1 MNVDV
6 ETAVKPLRKLYK
18 ELKDFPADPSAEQV
32 HELRTQAR
40 RLEAVVH
47 TFSSDSDGEGQRLVK
62 LMKPVRKAAGK
73 VRDVDVFIAKLH
85 QIKLHQIEGDSAGA
99 GLVRLTE
106 HIAGRREKH
115 LGRLHRAIA
124 RRGKQIRR
132 SMRHYGH
139 WLESAEG
146 VTSPAA
152 AQTLA
157 EELDNWPRLQAA
169 NLHEFRI
176 RAKELRYMLQLL
188 PDVDP
193 QRIEALG
200 EVKDLSGEW
209 HDWLELREL
218 AEEILDPAADQET
231 LKQIGAVTREKLRA
245 GLAAANRLR
254 SPGRRLPR
262 AA

>member
-6 ETAVKPLRKLYK
+6 QTAIRPLRRLYK
-18 ELKDFPADPSAEQV
+18 ELKGFPAHPSPEQV
-32 HELRTQAR
+32 HELRTHAR

-47 TFSSDSDGEGQRLVK
+47 TFSSDSDGEGQRLLK

-73 VRDVDVFIAKLH
+73 VRDVDVFIGKLH
-85 QIKLHQIEGDSAGA
+85 QIKGDEAGE

-115 LGRLHRAIA
+115 LARLYRAIG

-132 SMRHYGH
+132 SMRHYGR
-139 WLESAEG
+139 WLESGEG

-157 EELDNWPRLQAA
+157 AKLDNWPKLQAG

-176 RAKELRYMLQLL
+176 RAKQLRYMLQLV

-193 QRIEALG
+193 QRMNALG
-200 EVKDLSGEW
+200 EAKDLTGEW
-209 HDWLELREL
+209 HDWLELRDL
-218 AEEILDPAADQET
+218 AKEILDPAADQET
-231 LKQIGAVTREKLRA
+231 LKQIGAVTRGKLRA

-254 SPGRRLPR
+254 DPGRLPR

>member
-6 ETAVKPLRKLYK
+6 QIAIRPLRKLYK
-18 ELKDFPADPSAEQV
+18 ELKDFPAEPSPEQV

-47 TFSSDSDGEGQRLVK
+47 TFSSDSEGEGQRLVK
-62 LMKPVRKAAGK
+62 LMKPLRKAAGK

-85 QIKLHQIEGDSAGA
+85 QIEMKGDEAGE
-99 GLVRLTE
+99 GLVRLIE
-106 HIAGRREKH
+106 HVASRREKH

-132 SMRHYGH
+132 SMRHYGR
-139 WLESAEG
+139 WLESGEG

-157 EELDNWPRLQAA
+157 AELDNWPKLQAG

-188 PDVDP
+188 PDVDR

-200 EVKDLSGEW
+200 EVKDLTGEW

-218 AEEILDPAADQET
+218 AEEILDPAADHQT
-231 LKQIGAVTREKLRA
+231 LKQIGAMTREKLRA

-254 SPGRRLPR
+254 DRDRRPR

>member
-6 ETAVKPLRKLYK
+6 ETAIRPLRKLYK
-18 ELKDFPADPSAEQV
+18 ELKDFPAHPSPEQV

-85 QIKLHQIEGDSAGA
+85 QIKLHQIEGDSAGE
-99 GLVRLTE
+99 GLMRLTE

-132 SMRHYGH
+132 SMRQYGR
-139 WLESAEG
+139 WLESGEG

-157 EELDNWPRLQAA
+157 AELDNWPKLQAG

-193 QRIEALG
+193 QRIKALG

-218 AEEILDPAADQET
+218 AEEILDPAADQGT

-254 SPGRRLPR
+254 DPHRLPR

>member
-1 MNVDV
+1 MNLDV
-6 ETAVKPLRKLYK
+6 QTAVKPLRKLYK
-18 ELKDFPADPSAEQV
+18 ELKDFPVHPSPEQV

-47 TFSSDSDGEGQRLVK
+47 TFSSDSDGEGQRLLK

-85 QIKLHQIEGDSAGA
+85 QIRGEEASE

-106 HIAGRREKH
+106 HLAGRREKH
-115 LGRLHRAIA
+115 LGHLHRVIA
-124 RRGKQIRR
+124 RRGKRIRR
-132 SMRHYGH
+132 SMQHYGR
-139 WLESAEG
+139 WLESGEG

-157 EELDNWPRLQAA
+157 AELDNWPKLQAG

-193 QRIEALG
+193 QRMNALSEA
-200 EVKDLSGEW
+200 KDLTGEW

-218 AEEILDPAADQET
+218 AEEILDPAADQEA
-231 LKQIGAVTREKLRA
+231 LRQIGIMTREKLRA

-254 SPGRRLPR
+254 SSGRLLPH